1 MFGKKG
7 KTQGSEQTMKKEPKK
22 IMGYT
27 LEEIIGNIITFA
39 CLVLPLTCGAL
50 GWAGYADSHPE
61 IMWRMEIVAL
71 TFSWLGIIIA
81 VLPGYGQFKK
91 EMAAK
96 NRLAIP
102 RFIIGTSINVFA
114 FVFVIAI
121 TIYGLSNATEVNGVH
136 HVGGN
141 QATEYLNYFATS
153 YTAVVIVKVLF
164 AWAL

>member
-1 MFGKKG
+1 MFAKKG
-7 KTQGSEQTMKKEPKK
+7 KIEGSEQSMRKEPKK

-27 LEEIIGNIITFA
+27 IEEIVGNIITFA

-50 GWAGYADSHPE
+50 GWAGYATSHHE

-71 TFSWLGIIIA
+71 TFSWLGVIIS
-81 VLPGYGQFKK
+81 VLPGYGQFRK
-91 EMAAK
+91 EWAAK
-96 NRLAIP
+96 NKLAIP
-102 RFIIGTSINVFA
+102 RFIIGTSINIFA

-121 TIYGLSNATEVNGVH
+121 TIYGLRWGNASLEQVASST
-136 HVGGN
+136 
-141 QATEYLNYFATS
+141 ATTNLNYFATS